1 MNGEVSGSHMI
12 KTLTMAAALVAM
24 TATATTA
31 QVQQP
36 TIRMPSPAPQLGPQ
50 INRDIRPIPPDPR
63 PQDGARAAPDGP
75 RAEGYYKT
83 SEGKLR
89 LYPGC
94 HWVNPNSNSDLRT
107 YRD

>member
-1 MNGEVSGSHMI
+1 MI
-12 KTLTMAAALVAM
+12 KTLTMAAALVAI

-36 TIRMPSPAPQLGPQ
+36 RIQMPSQGPQLGPQ
-50 INRDIRPIPPDPR
+50 INPIRPIPDVP
-63 PQDGARAAPDGP
+63 PQERVQPAPGTPQAA
-75 RAEGYYKT
+75 GYYKT

-107 YRD
+107 YCD